1 MGGTKVFPK
10 EFSSWCAMIQ
20 DRRFGNT
27 GKVRGDPSVTTQGPH
42 FSLKNPTLPSIK
54 ISFSVLSQL
63 EVLDGSGFL
72 VLLEWEGSAALC
84 RSNGPVALLKPC
96 GGDSSMISL
105 HSCLPFLLIAVGSIP
120 GAKPALESYFFSRQA
135 LISFIFQ
142 PGMEL
147 GMGFVFF
154 FSPAYQ
160 PPSQERGPF
169 PTPKINPPKVGA
181 EKKPGVSLIPASPNK
196 ENPRRCSPILG
207 GSHRLSSDPH
217 CLLPMQIWDWIAPLP
232 PQKIR
237 KCLNWC

>member
-105 HSCLPFLLIAVGSIP
+105 HSCLLFLLIAVGSIP
-120 GAKPALESYFFSRQA
+120 AAKPALESYFFSRQA

-154 FSPAYQ
+154 FFPLHTNHLPRKGA
-160 PPSQERGPF
+160 PF
-169 PTPKINPPKVGA
+169 PHPRLIHPK
-181 EKKPGVSLIPASPNK
+181 
-196 ENPRRCSPILG
+196 
-207 GSHRLSSDPH
+207 
-217 CLLPMQIWDWIAPLP
+217 
-232 PQKIR
+232 
-237 KCLNWC
+237 